1 MGFAAE
7 AKSALGS
14 CRQLQLRQCAST
26 AQDPVLAQ
34 AAQAEAQ
41 QEGLA
46 EMQAGGT
53 AMEGARQRLQL
64 VQVHPAQ
71 MSSWAVMATAATP
84 SRAWCIY
91 AIYRGTPRG
100 VYIADVYRQ

>member
-1 MGFAAE
+1 MPLLRPWALRMGFAVE

-14 CRQLQLRQCAST
+14 CRQLQVRQCAST

-41 QEGLA
+41 QGALT

-53 AMEGARQRLQL
+53 AMEGARQRLQ
-64 VQVHPAQ
+64 VEQVHPAQ
-71 MSSWAVMATAATP
+71 VQSVQAQPTGCW
-84 SRAWCIY
+84 
-91 AIYRGTPRG
+91 
-100 VYIADVYRQ
+100 